1 MQNDLDFEALA
12 GLLRDAGAVNSP
24 TELHGMLC
32 GRLCGPPLEK
42 AEWQALAVEF
52 MGFEQDPDEQTAAAL
67 EALLAQTREQLGEQS
82 VQFQLLLP
90 AHDTALARRAG
101 ALSEWCHGFL
111 SGFGA
116 SVTDTLSVEIK
127 DALADFAAIVQ
138 IEADDEDAASA
149 EEDFFQVADYV
160 RGAVMS
166 LHLALASRETAA
178 PATVH

>member
-1 MQNDLDFEALA
+1 MVSRLPV
-12 GLLRDAGAVNSP
+12 GLWR
-24 TELHGMLC
+24 
-32 GRLCGPPLEK
+32 
-42 AEWQALAVEF
+42 
-52 MGFEQDPDEQTAAAL
+52 
-67 EALLAQTREQLGEQS
+67 
-82 VQFQLLLP
+82 
-90 AHDTALARRAG
+90 
-101 ALSEWCHGFL
+101 
-111 SGFGA
+111 
-116 SVTDTLSVEIK
+116 VTDTLSAEIK